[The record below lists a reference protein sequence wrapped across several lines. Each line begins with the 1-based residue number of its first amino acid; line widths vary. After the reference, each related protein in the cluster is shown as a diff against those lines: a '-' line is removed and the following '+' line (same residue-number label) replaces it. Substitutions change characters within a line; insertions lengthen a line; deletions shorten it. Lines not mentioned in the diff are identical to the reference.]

1 MCPVC
6 KGFTK
11 SPKIEF
17 HRLGLHHVLI
27 PDPIVVAKRNAL
39 IGQANGSCDHP
50 EAISGW
56 GRGGLP
62 KENWDAAA

>member
-1 MCPVC
+1 MCPIC
-6 KGFTK
+6 KGSTK

-17 HRLGLHHVLI
+17 LRLGLHHVLI
-27 PDPIVVAKRNAL
+27 PDPISVAKRNAL
-39 IGQANGSCDHP
+39 IGQAEVSCDQP

-62 KENWDAAA
+62 KENWDAVT